1 MNAQASAGEGKQTS
15 WAALTAF
22 FAFASF
28 VEIILFSNLAAFTPV
43 YLQSLGF
50 DDSEI
55 KFWTGILASS
65 AMLLG
70 FWLVPMWG
78 VLADRHGRKPL
89 IVRSFAVEAA
99 ACVIMA
105 VAPNIWIFTLGRM
118 LTGLAL
124 GNTGLMFASIAQHA
138 PRRRVGLAISLVTS
152 AQPLGGVFGSLLGG
166 YIVSMFGVVALWWF
180 NALSIGSTCLLL
192 VLFYHERLELQ
203 RKRALSDML
212 RDSLRAVTGTPVV
225 VRYFIFSFI
234 ATCGYFFTYPFLS
247 TRIIEIAPGS
257 DIGAT
262 IGVVFGIA
270 GIATLI
276 AAPIWGTL
284 ADKFGPAR
292 LLPFVTF
299 LTACAYIPLYFAGNV
314 RQFTL
319 SYFALAAF
327 SPAINSLTF
336 ATIGLETPQE
346 RRNAVMSMLYMP
358 LNAAI
363 VVAPV
368 LSSLLTSAVQQVFL
382 FSSAIVFG
390 AFGFLMGTRTVGQE
404 HAEHPPASRTP
415 SA

>member
-1 MNAQASAGEGKQTS
+1 MTVPAASGERKQTS

-28 VEIILFSNLAAFTPV
+28 VEIVLFSNLAAFTPV

-50 DDSEI
+50 DDAQV

-65 AMLLG
+65 AMLFG

-78 VLADRHGRKPL
+78 VLADRYGRKPL
-89 IVRSFAVEAA
+89 IVRSFAVEAI

-105 VAPNIWIFTLGRM
+105 IAPNLWIFTLGRM
-118 LTGLAL
+118 MTGLAL

-166 YIVSMFGVVALWWF
+166 LIVSKFGVVALWWF
-180 NALSIGSTCLLL
+180 NAFSIGATFLLL
-192 VLFYHERLELQ
+192 VLFYHEHFEPERT
-203 RKRALSDML
+203 RALSDML
-212 RDSLRAVTGTPVV
+212 REALRAVAGTPVV

-247 TRIIEIAPGS
+247 TRVIEIAPGA
-257 DIGAT
+257 DVGAT

-270 GIATLI
+270 GVATLI
-276 AAPIWGTL
+276 AMPIWGTL

-292 LLPFVTF
+292 LLPFVTC
-299 LTACAYIPLYFAGNV
+299 LTAFAYIPLYFATTV
-314 RQFTL
+314 QQFTL
-319 SYFALAAF
+319 FYFALAAC

-363 VVAPV
+363 VVAPT
-368 LSSLLTSAVQQVFL
+368 LSSLMTSAVQQVFL

-390 AFGFLMGTRTVGQE
+390 AFGFLMGTRTSGQK
-404 HAEHPPASRTP
+404 HAEHLP
-415 SA
+415 SP